1 MGRIISISVDDRTWE
16 LIRLH
21 KLSPS
26 KIFRKAIDDFEQFSA
41 SDMIEDRKSLN
52 AKILRLSK
60 NLQNYAKFVQ
70 EKGLGDEFIQ
80 TEAFN

>member
-1 MGRIISISVDDRTWE
+1 MGRIISISLDDRTWE

-41 SDMIEDRKSLN
+41 SEMVQDRKSLN
-52 AKILRLSK
+52 DKIMRLQDVINKQRDFIESK
-60 NLQNYAKFVQ
+60 GVIHEFL
-70 EKGLGDEFIQ
+70 EK
-80 TEAFN
+80 A